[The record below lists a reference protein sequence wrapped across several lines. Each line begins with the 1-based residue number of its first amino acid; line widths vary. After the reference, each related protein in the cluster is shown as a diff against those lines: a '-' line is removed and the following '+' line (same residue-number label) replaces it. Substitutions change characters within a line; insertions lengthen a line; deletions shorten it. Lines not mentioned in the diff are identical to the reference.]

1 MGSRNRTQDIKQVV
15 LKSITNKIEIISGSV
30 FCKNRIEVM
39 TKKQDCDMSRDKI
52 NLHFIQLLKN
62 VAIKIAEP
70 KDKIVFL
77 KQNLKFVFEL
87 KIDNCS

>member
-1 MGSRNRTQDIKQVV
+1 MGSRNRTQHIKQVV